1 VVPEGVERKLAAIL
15 SADVVGYSRLMADHE
30 AGTIRTLTAYRE
42 AIGTLV
48 EQHHGR
54 VVDSPGDNLLAE
66 FPNALDA
73 VQCAVEIQG
82 VLRVRNQSLPDERR
96 MLFRIGIHLGDI
108 TLEGDRVY
116 GDGVNIAA
124 RLEGLAEPGGIC
136 ISGMVHSQVRSKL
149 NLQYRDLG
157 EQQVKNI
164 PEAVAVYQVG
174 IGEGS
179 ALEERP
185 PATVRVLAGVGAV
198 LVAVAA
204 VAGWW
209 WLARG
214 PVRVEAPVATKTV
227 ALELPDKPSIAVLPF
242 ANMSGDPEQEYFSD
256 GISEDLIT
264 DLSRISGLFV
274 ISRNSSFA
282 YKGRSVNLPQ
292 IGRELG
298 VRYVVEGSVR
308 RAGDSVRITAQ
319 LVDTTTDHHLWADRY
334 DRKLEDIFALQDEV
348 TGKIV
353 DALEV
358 SLTESE
364 RAGIERVSTDNLEA
378 WDYFQRGLTY
388 FYRTTNESNRQAREM
403 WERSIEL
410 DPDFADG
417 YLGVAWTHFL
427 DWFLQWNDDPGIPK
441 RVFEMAERA
450 LALDDASGRAHS
462 LLAYKHALEGD
473 SQEAVSEAEEAII
486 LGPNDASNYLQLG
499 IMLNSAGRPREAIP
513 ALKKGARL
521 HPHGSFLFLA
531 SMSDSYRQLGR
542 REEAI
547 DALKKALI
555 GNPDYLWTHLFLAR
569 MYADLEE
576 QELASR
582 EAAEVLRISPRF
594 SLEAHRRTLI
604 QSERREKDRHIA
616 ALRKAGLP
624 E

>member
-1 VVPEGVERKLAAIL
+1 VANVERKLAAIL
-15 SADVVGYSRLMADHE
+15 SADVVGYSRLMAEDE
-30 AGTIRTLTAYRE
+30 PSTIQTLNAYRSL
-42 AIGTLV
+42 ISSLV
-48 EQHHGR
+48 DDHHGR

-73 VQCAVEIQG
+73 VQCAVEVQG
-82 VLRVRNQSLPDERR
+82 VLRVRNQSLAENRR

-108 TLEGDRVY
+108 TMEGDRVY

-136 ISGMVHSQVRSKL
+136 ISGVVHSQVHSKL

-164 PEAVAVYQVG
+164 AEPVQVYQVG
-174 IGEGS
+174 FGEVS

-185 PATVRVLAGVGAV
+185 SATVRALAGVGAV

-209 WLARG
+209 LLTRVPA
-214 PVRVEAPVATKTV
+214 RVEAPVPTETA

-242 ANMSGDPEQEYFSD
+242 ANMSDDPGQEYFSD

-274 ISRNSSFA
+274 ISRNSSFF
-282 YKGRSVNLPQ
+282 YKGKQVK
-292 IGRELG
+292 IEDVGRELG

-308 RAGDSVRITAQ
+308 KANDRVRITAQ
-319 LVDTTTDHHLWADRY
+319 LVDATTGGHVWADRY

-364 RAGIERVSTDNLEA
+364 RAGVQRIPTENLEA
-378 WDYFQRGLTY
+378 WDYFQRGNTY
-388 FYRTTNESNRQAREM
+388 VIRFSKESTDQARKM
-403 WERSIEL
+403 YERAIAL
-410 DPDFADG
+410 DPEFAWAHAT
-417 YLGVAWTHFL
+417 LAWTHL
-427 DWFLQWNDDPGIPK
+427 ADWLLQWSNDPDT
-441 RVFEMAERA
+441 RERAFEIAQRA
-450 LALDDASGRAHS
+450 LALDDSVGIAHS
-462 LLAYKHALEGD
+462 LLAYQHAYNGHYQKAIARAEK
-473 SQEAVSEAEEAII
+473 AVLLNPS
-486 LGPNDASNYLQLG
+486 DARGLNQLAV
-499 IMLNSAGRPREAIP
+499 MLMSAGRPEESIP
-513 ALKKGARL
+513 PLRKAMRL
-521 HPHGSFLFLA
+521 NPQVSFMYLTNVGE
-531 SMSDSYRQLGR
+531 SYRRLGR
-542 REEAI
+542 HEEAI
-547 DALKKALI
+547 DTLNQALV
-555 GNPDYLWTHLFLAR
+555 GNPDYLYAHLFLAGT
-569 MYADLEE
+569 YVDIGE
-576 QELASR
+576 QELARR
-582 EAAEVLRISPRF
+582 EASEVLRISPRF
-594 SLEAHRRTLI
+594 SLQAMRRTLA
-604 QSERREKDRHIA
+604 SDRDAGLTA